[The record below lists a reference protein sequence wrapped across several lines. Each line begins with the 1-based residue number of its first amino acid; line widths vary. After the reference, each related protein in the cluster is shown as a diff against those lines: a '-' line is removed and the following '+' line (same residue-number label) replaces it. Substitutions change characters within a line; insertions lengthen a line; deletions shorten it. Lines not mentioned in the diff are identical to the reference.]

1 MNDECRSPFFGYMAV
16 KIAILFAGLYLLIG
30 MLTGVWKY
38 AAIMKSENHK
48 SSMYIDIA
56 HRNALLFSFACL
68 VIAKL
73 MEFSPF
79 SLVVQLV
86 ITLIPLFYFS
96 LTTINQIK
104 EGFSGRTETIFKERN
119 FSTTWFMYGLIAG
132 EIGSISLMVIGF
144 AYTQL
149 F

>member
-1 MNDECRSPFFGYMAV
+1 MPS
-16 KIAILFAGLYLLIG
+16 KLAILFSGLFLLIG

-38 AAIMKSENHK
+38 ASMMKSEKHK
-48 SSMYIDIA
+48 APIYVDIA

-79 SLVVQLV
+79 SPAIQLT
-86 ITLIPLFYFS
+86 ITVIPLFYFS

-104 EGFSGRTETIFKERN
+104 EGAAGRNETIFKERN
-119 FSTTWFMYGLIAG
+119 FSTTWFTYGLIVG
-132 EIGSISLMVIGF
+132 EVGSILLMIVGF
-144 AYTQL
+144 VYAQFL
-149 F
+149 N